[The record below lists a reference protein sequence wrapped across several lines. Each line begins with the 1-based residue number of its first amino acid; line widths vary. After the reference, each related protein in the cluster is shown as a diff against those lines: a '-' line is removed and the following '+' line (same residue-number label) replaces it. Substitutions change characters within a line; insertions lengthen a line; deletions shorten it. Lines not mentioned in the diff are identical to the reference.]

1 MRLISEYLKAR
12 TAATGGKNTPNCQL
26 SDEQIHIWLQHLVMG
41 MQLPG
46 FFIYLNCFCPH
57 SIAYIEFKTEAE
69 AEKMLEEAQG
79 ADVQGRSIMVDFV
92 GEKSQKGAKVS
103 GN

>member
-1 MRLISEYLKAR
+1 MADRFGWLYTLVPFKSS
-12 TAATGGKNTPNCQL
+12 L
-26 SDEQIHIWLQHLVMG
+26 SSFD
-41 MQLPG
+41 
-46 FFIYLNCFCPH
+46 

-92 GEKSQKGAKVS
+92 GEKSQKGAKVAGTRHFVTLKS
-103 GN
+103 WCC

>member
-1 MRLISEYLKAR
+1 MTKYF
-12 TAATGGKNTPNCQL
+12 
-26 SDEQIHIWLQHLVMG
+26 LVLFHANN
-41 MQLPG
+41 LP
-46 FFIYLNCFCPH
+46 IYIN

-92 GEKSQKGAKVS
+92 GEKSQKGAKMS
-103 GN
+103 GKYNKYFWKNYKIMFLNIYLNI

>member
-1 MRLISEYLKAR
+1 
-12 TAATGGKNTPNCQL
+12 
-26 SDEQIHIWLQHLVMG
+26 MG

-46 FFIYLNCFCPH
+46 CCLYVFCPD

-103 GN
+103 GNQTIQILFCCKSV

>member
-1 MRLISEYLKAR
+1 MGCLLI
-12 TAATGGKNTPNCQL
+12 
-26 SDEQIHIWLQHLVMG
+26 HLD
-41 MQLPG
+41 L
-46 FFIYLNCFCPH
+46 FCPD

-92 GEKSQKGAKVS
+92 GEKSQKGAKVP
-103 GN
+103 GNQTVQMLSCKSL